1 MSRYDEKRTIVVKSD
16 VISSL
21 AMKLSSILCLTKSQ
35 NEQLLRFWKAMMVFV
50 NPQCE
55 EITKRIHASYNTC
68 VRQYQSD
75 ERQKKQTCQKYFRE
89 CAFFSLALDSALIR
103 NEHLLSCFARFS
115 FEDSVIQVPI
125 FFDVCHD
132 QSGNGIAQFVFK
144 KLMENNISFEKLV
157 SVCTD
162 GASSMTGR
170 LGGMIAILKQLVRQ
184 HCRTIHA
191 PFEDFSTVWCL
202 AHRLNLVT
210 RDFMDMKGI
219 NVVKA
224 FSDWFSDCLRQT
236 TYKTFVAQ
244 DSTVKG

>member
-1 MSRYDEKRTIVVKSD
+1 
-16 VISSL
+16 
-21 AMKLSSILCLTKSQ
+21 
-35 NEQLLRFWKAMMVFV
+35 MVFV

-115 FEDSVIQVPI
+115 FEDSVIQIPI

-132 QSGNGIAQFVFK
+132 KSGNGIAQFVFQ
-144 KLMENNISFEKLV
+144 KLIENNISFEKACFCLYRR
-157 SVCTD
+157 
-162 GASSMTGR
+162 ASSMTGR
-170 LGGMIAILKQLVRQ
+170 LGGTIAILKQLVRQ

-210 RDFMDMKGI
+210 QDFMDMKRI
-219 NVVKA
+219 DDVKA
-224 FSDWFSDCLRQT
+224 FSDWFQIASDKQPTKHSSR
-236 TYKTFVAQ
+236 KTPR
-244 DSTVKG
+244 VKG